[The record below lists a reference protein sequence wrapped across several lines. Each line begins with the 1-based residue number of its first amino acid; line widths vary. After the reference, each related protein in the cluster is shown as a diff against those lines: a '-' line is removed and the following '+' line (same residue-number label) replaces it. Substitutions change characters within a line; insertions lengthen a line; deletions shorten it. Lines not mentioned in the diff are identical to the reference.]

1 MTEEEIKKLQQEKE
15 EALSKV
21 SALQDELEKEK
32 NSHKELKSKYDK
44 LVEDSDQ
51 LRLLNGKLLLQQT
64 KEDEDDKGSQE
75 EQPPKSLE
83 EEVIDILNMK

>member
-1 MTEEEIKKLQQEKE
+1 MTEEEIKKLLQEKE

-32 NSHKELKSKYDK
+32 NSSKELKAKYDK

-64 KEDEDDKGSQE
+64 KEDEDEKVSHE
-75 EQPPKSLE
+75 ELAPKSLE
-83 EEVIDILNMK
+83 EEVLDILNNK

>member
-1 MTEEEIKKLQQEKE
+1 MTEEEIKKLLQEKE

-32 NSHKELKSKYDK
+32 NSSKELKAKYDK

-64 KEDEDDKGSQE
+64 KEDEDEKVSHE
-75 EQPPKSLE
+75 EPPAKSLE
-83 EEVIDILNMK
+83 EEVLDILNNK